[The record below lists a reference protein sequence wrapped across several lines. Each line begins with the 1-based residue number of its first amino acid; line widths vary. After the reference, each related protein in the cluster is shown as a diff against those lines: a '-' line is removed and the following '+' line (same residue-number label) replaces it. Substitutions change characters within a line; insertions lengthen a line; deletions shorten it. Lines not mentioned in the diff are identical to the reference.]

1 MNAPEVKGEKTLIL
15 LAGGK
20 SRRMGTDKA
29 LLTHKGKTFL
39 ATIMDNFKDYDSRII
54 VTNDRNKHR
63 YEGALTIED
72 LYEDMGP
79 LCGIY
84 TGLCQS
90 KTEKNGVVTVDAP
103 FLPSALMAHMMAISD
118 GADVVVPKLDG
129 RLYPLCAVYKKSIA
143 GVLGDAMARDQR
155 RVQDVIAGLKVRFVP
170 KEELEVFGDPYRM
183 LLNINT
189 KADYEEIR

>member
-1 MNAPEVKGEKTLIL
+1 MNAPEVKEEKTLIL

-29 LLTHKGKTFL
+29 LLTHMGKTFM
-39 ATIMDNFKDYDSRII
+39 ATIMDNFQAYDNRMI
-54 VTNDRNKHR
+54 VTNDKNKHR
-63 YEGALTIED
+63 YEGALSIED

-84 TGLCQS
+84 TGLSQS

-103 FLPSALMAHMMAISD
+103 FLPSALMDYMMAISD
-118 GADVVVPKLDG
+118 GVDVVVPKLDG

-143 GVLGDAMARDQR
+143 GTLEEAMARDQR
-155 RVQDVIAGLKVRFVP
+155 RVQDVIGGLKVRFVP
-170 KEELEVFGDPYRM
+170 KEELQAFGDPYRM

-189 KADYEEIR
+189 RTAYEDLR